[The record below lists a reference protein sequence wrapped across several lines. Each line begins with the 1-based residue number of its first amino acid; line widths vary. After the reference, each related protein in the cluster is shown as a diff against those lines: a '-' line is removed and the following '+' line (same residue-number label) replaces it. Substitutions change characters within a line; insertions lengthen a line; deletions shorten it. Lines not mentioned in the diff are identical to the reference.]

1 MTSESSPRL
10 TTGRVAGAI
19 VWGMEFLANAEQQTA
34 TGWFLDQLAS
44 AATSPQGQVA
54 MVERSAPEGHMPPL
68 LRRSE
73 AETYRVLEGE
83 VVFFVGDDMVL
94 AGPGDVVVAPRDV
107 PRTFRVTSGDARW
120 LVLTQVSSLGRAVSL
135 PLAAPCAGWPSPEEC
150 AAVAA
155 TGAVNG
161 IELLGPPGA
170 LPRGD
175 PHDIPTANHP
185 EADDLLAS

>member
-44 AATSPQGQVA
+44 AAISPQGQVA

-107 PRTFRVTSGDARW
+107 PRTFRVASGDARW
-120 LVLTQVSSLGRAVSL
+120 LVLTQVSSLERFADFGRAVSL
-135 PLAAPCAGWPSPEEC
+135 PLAAPCAGWPSPEER

-155 TGAVNG
+155 MGAVNG

-170 LPRGD
+170 LACG
-175 PHDIPTANHP
+175 A
-185 EADDLLAS
+185 